1 MKYILLFI
9 FISSA
14 VICNAQTQRIK
25 DLISQGGDINAS
37 QYPKAKEGRTNPSYT
52 LTYVSET
59 FLLYLNGQPRIIK
72 APLSLLQFI
81 VPQQISCMD
90 IITDE
95 QKIADYTKD
104 ASIKKV
110 IIIETKE

>member
-1 MKYILLFI
+1 MKYILFFI

-14 VICNAQTQRIK
+14 AICNAQTQRIK
-25 DLISQGGDINAS
+25 DLLLEGGDINAS
-37 QYPKAKEGRTNPSYT
+37 QYTKAQEAGMRQSIT
-52 LTYVSET
+52 LENAGEKI
-59 FLLYLNGQPRIIK
+59 LLHLNGKPHILKGAAPMLYLVEPHKIK
-72 APLSLLQFI
+72 
-81 VPQQISCMD
+81 CMD

-95 QKIADYTKD
+95 KKIADYTKD